1 MLLVWGRQP
10 VCNYWRQWLIITDDS
25 NGSVKDDPSQLQRAD
40 HIRSWSQRN
49 TEWCRNRRL
58 LRSDVSCPQCCHN
71 LQACWPALIIIHRY
85 SLLWLCLFM
94 LLKSERIIIPSLVT
108 YRQEIIGIYHGV
120 SKRVSKRELPL
131 FVNKQVYRY
140 NHRKIGRNM
149 LDEIAKYLRLSSLMP
164 GKGNHSVIG
173 SGNDLFCSLMCQVA
187 THSIRKIDQ
196 II

>member
-1 MLLVWGRQP
+1 MMQKSKTASIRCIMSAMLSQ
-10 VCNYWRQWLIITDDS
+10 S
-25 NGSVKDDPSQLQRAD
+25 SSVLA
-40 HIRSWSQRN
+40 
-49 TEWCRNRRL
+49 C
-58 LRSDVSCPQCCHN
+58 SDNHTQVQSIMAVP
-71 LQACWPALIIIHRY
+71 
-85 SLLWLCLFM
+85 FM